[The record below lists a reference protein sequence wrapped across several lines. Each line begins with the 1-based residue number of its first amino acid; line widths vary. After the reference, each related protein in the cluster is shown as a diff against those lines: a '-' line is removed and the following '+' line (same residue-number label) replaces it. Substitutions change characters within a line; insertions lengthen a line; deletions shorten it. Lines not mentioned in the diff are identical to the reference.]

1 MAITCKVELFGG
13 FEPWQ
18 QKKKKKKKIFL
29 YHTTLMSTPSLHM
42 MYMTRNDGADRTRCV
57 CVCDQPGRAFVLGL
71 RGHLAPLPVLVISL
85 FPLSRAALSP
95 LYLSLPLFSQAPI
108 PSSPHLALSLS
119 SAQGDAVLQ
128 ALIRGPGRREEVGQ
142 KVVLETA
149 GEQGWN
155 IE

>member
-1 MAITCKVELFGG
+1 MRQRAIF
-13 FEPWQ
+13 W
-18 QKKKKKKKIFL
+18 
-29 YHTTLMSTPSLHM
+29 HHNTLMSALRLHM
-42 MYMTRNDGADRTRCV
+42 TYMTSSDGADRTHFPRARTCM
-57 CVCDQPGRAFVLGL
+57 CECECDHPAKAFVLGL

-85 FPLSRAALSP
+85 FPPSRASLSL

-108 PSSPHLALSLS
+108 PSSPHLVLSLS
-119 SAQGDAVLQ
+119 CAQGNAVLQ
-128 ALIRGPGRREEVGQ
+128 ALIRGPGRGEEVGQ

>member
-1 MAITCKVELFGG
+1 MAITTRKVELFWG
-13 FEPWQ
+13 FEL
-18 QKKKKKKKIFL
+18 QKKKVFF

-42 MYMTRNDGADRTRCV
+42 TYMTRNDGADRARCV
-57 CVCDQPGRAFVLGL
+57 CVCVRSARKRFCPWAERAPGSSSRPCDLSV
-71 RGHLAPLPVLVISL
+71 PSL
-85 FPLSRAALSP
+85 SCLSIPSLSVSSS
-95 LYLSLPLFSQAPI
+95 LLSARI